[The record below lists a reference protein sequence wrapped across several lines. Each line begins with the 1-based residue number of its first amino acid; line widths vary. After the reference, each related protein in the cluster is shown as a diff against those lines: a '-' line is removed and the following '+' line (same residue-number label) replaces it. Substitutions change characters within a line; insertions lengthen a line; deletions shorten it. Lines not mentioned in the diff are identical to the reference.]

1 MSRVPDELDGERL
14 DRVVAQMMGI
24 SRARARTMVEEGGVT
39 VEDDVGAPSDRVRS
53 GVEIEIPPVAQEPE
67 LEPEPV
73 EFEVVFRDDDLMV
86 IDKPAGVL
94 THPAPRSR
102 AGTLAA
108 GLLHRFPEI
117 RGVGQTDRWGLV
129 HRLDRDTSGLLVVA
143 RTERGYEALVEAMKK
158 RKISRRYLALV
169 AGRFRV
175 PTGTI
180 EAPITRDTRHPTRM
194 RVHPEG
200 KPAVTH
206 YEEVQPVG
214 KDDTLI
220 EVTLETGRTHQI
232 RVHLAAIDHPVIGDR
247 VYGPGTNVRG
257 MKRHFLHAH
266 RLSFS
271 HPVTEAEIDLSS
283 PLPPELADLL

>member
-24 SRARARTMVEEGGVT
+24 SRARARTIVDEGGVT
-39 VEDDVGAPSDRVRS
+39 VDGDVGEASDRVRG
-53 GVEIEIPPVAQEPE
+53 GVAIEIPPTAPEPE

-73 EFEVVFRDDDLMV
+73 EFEIVLEDDDLIV
-86 IDKPAGVL
+86 VDKPAGVL

-102 AGTLAA
+102 EGTLAA

-143 RTERGYEALVEAMKK
+143 RTEQGYGTLLDAMKQ

-169 AGRFRV
+169 AGRFPV

-180 EAPITRDTRHPTRM
+180 EAPITKDTRHPTRM
-194 RVHPEG
+194 KVHPEG
-200 KPAVTH
+200 KAAVTH
-206 YEEVQPVG
+206 YEEVEPIG

-257 MKRHFLHAH
+257 MERHFLHAH

-271 HPVTEAEIDLSS
+271 HPVTGAEIDLTS
-283 PLPPELADLL
+283 PLPPELAELL